1 MIPRPP
7 RATRTGT
14 LFPYTTLFRSL
25 PLRPLRLCKRGER
38 DQTALRGCREPM
50 FPKRREQVV
59 ILRHGSERLRRSL
72 GSVLARP
79 SVQIAECA
87 IAAKLDGWVDI
98 FRFERKTTS
107 GGNGMRF
114 FAILVGIGVAT
125 SAIAHPGG
133 LAADGCHNDRK
144 IGRAHV

>member
-1 MIPRPP
+1 
-7 RATRTGT
+7 
-14 LFPYTTLFRSL
+14 
-25 PLRPLRLCKRGER
+25 
-38 DQTALRGCREPM
+38 M

-98 FRFERKTTS
+98 FRFERQTTS
-107 GGNGMRF
+107 GGNGMRL
-114 FAILVGIGVAT
+114 FAILVGIGAAT

-144 IGRAHV
+144 NGGRNATARREDRHLRLRADRKSAGEGKSV

>member
-1 MIPRPP
+1 
-7 RATRTGT
+7 
-14 LFPYTTLFRSL
+14 
-25 PLRPLRLCKRGER
+25 
-38 DQTALRGCREPM
+38 M

-98 FRFERKTTS
+98 FRFERQTTS
-107 GGNGMRF
+107 GGKGSRL
-114 FAILVGIGVAT
+114 FAFLVGMAAET
-125 SAIAHPGG
+125 SATPHLAG
-133 LAADGCHNDRK
+133 LAAAGCHTVRK
-144 IGRAHV
+144 NVGRNAPPARGNRHPRRLACTDGGAGHPIPLLHTS

>member
-1 MIPRPP
+1 
-7 RATRTGT
+7 
-14 LFPYTTLFRSL
+14 
-25 PLRPLRLCKRGER
+25 
-38 DQTALRGCREPM
+38 M

-98 FRFERKTTS
+98 FRFERQTTS
-107 GGNGMRF
+107 GGNGMRL
-114 FAILVGIGVAT
+114 FAILVGIGAAT

-144 IGRAHV
+144 HGGRDETATTEERTIRLYARSVGGAAREIGSAQ